1 MKKYAIN
8 KKVRFDYE
16 ILEKIEAGLV
26 LAGTEVKSIR
36 AGNIS
41 LKGSYVT
48 LKSSGKNPEAWLINA
63 HVSPYKPAGDQPGYD
78 PERSRKLLL
87 KKKEINYLIG
97 KKKEQGLTLV
107 PLSVY
112 NRRSKIKVEI
122 GLARGKKRYEKREDI
137 KKREAN
143 RKIRRALKN

>member
-26 LAGTEVKSIR
+26 LSGAEVKSIR
-36 AGNIS
+36 SGNIS
-41 LKGSYVT
+41 LKGAYVT

-63 HVSPYKPAGDQPGYD
+63 HISPYKPAGDQPSYD
-78 PERSRKLLL
+78 PDRSRKLLL
-87 KKKEINYLIG
+87 KKREINYLIG

-112 NRRSKIKVEI
+112 NKKHRIKIEV
-122 GLARGKKRYEKREDI
+122 GLAKGKKKYEKRDVI
-137 KKREAN
+137 KKRESDQ
-143 RKIRRALKN
+143 KIRRALKN